1 MMNRENNS
9 TEDFEEAWNLEAENN
24 APIISALKHTF
35 IKELK
40 RSNRTMKQLGRLMEE
55 ENAIW
60 KIENSELKKENAKI
74 KAEYIQLMNEKT
86 QLEKEIELNQKN
98 MAAHKH
104 MEEITEGK
112 IKFIICQDKPIENC
126 NSQLNLGQKRPSP
139 ISHENGKVRKMDEEQ
154 LGNCSDSS

>member
-24 APIISALKHTF
+24 TPIISALKHTF

-126 NSQLNLGQKRPSP
+126 NSQLYLGQKRPSP